1 MWKTWIG
8 ASILSLSLVAVG
20 QQGSSTSVEMSGGP
34 ANQAS
39 AAKRFEKLS
48 DAQII
53 EKAQKLINRMR
64 KDYTKVLA
72 LLTEAREQRDIVKLN
87 AVNDS
92 LTQIKGLLRAA
103 EASNVKLQEALAN
116 KDRAGAIQALEM
128 IVSAQLSIEGFVRD
142 SQAAIGEL
150 SMYAGDTQLTVE
162 VDNEVLST
170 TSEGAAGPGATVAE
184 TDGEVDTTEPDL
196 QGEVLAEEGGVPA
209 FDVATSGSDGG
220 AASGGEGED
229 TDISEPITDITIP
242 PPVSGFQ

>member
-1 MWKTWIG
+1 M
-8 ASILSLSLVAVG
+8 
-20 QQGSSTSVEMSGGP
+20 
-34 ANQAS
+34 
-39 AAKRFEKLS
+39 
-48 DAQII
+48 

-64 KDYTKVLA
+64 KDYTKVLS

-128 IVSAQLSIEGFVRD
+128 IMSAQLSIEGFVRD

-170 TSEGAAGPGATVAE
+170 SSEGAAGPGGTTVAE
-184 TDGEVDTTEPDL
+184 TEGEVDTTEPDL
-196 QGEVLAEEGGVPA
+196 QGEVLAEEGVPT
-209 FDVATSGSDGG
+209 FDSSISGDDDSGG
-220 AASGGEGED
+220 AAESDASEETDVSGEIGG
-229 TDISEPITDITIP
+229 DISVP